1 MRPVVDPP
9 FLATVPLGTRVV
21 VRYRLAG
28 ERGPGGGPLATD
40 VIGTLRSRSSDDV
53 EIDSEKLGLVSV
65 RRADIVAAKPVPPS
79 PPRRPAGR

>member
-28 ERGPGGGPLATD
+28 ERGTGGGPLAND
-40 VIGTLRSRSSDDV
+40 VIGTLRSRSPDDV
-53 EIDSEKLGLVSV
+53 EIDSEKHGLVWV
-65 RRADIVAAKPVPPS
+65 RRADIVAAKPVPPQ
-79 PPRRPAGR
+79 PRRPGGG